1 MSHPYCQSSLPLI
14 NLIGI
19 KSCWSEPIISSSG
32 EVLGTFACFFKQ
44 ARTAE
49 PNNLKFIQ
57 NIARLTAIAIEKK
70 QREEELRIAATAF
83 QSHEAIL
90 VTQSDGSILQVNS
103 AFTNIT
109 GYSEEEV
116 IGKNPNILASG
127 KHSAEFYQQMYKT
140 LNSKGKWQ
148 GEIWNRRKN
157 GEIYPEWLV
166 ITAVRSE
173 SEELTQYVGIFS
185 DISDKKQ
192 AEKII
197 RNLAYYDP
205 LTNLANRRLLLD
217 RLEQE
222 VSVSKRRQTFGA
234 LIFLDIDKF
243 KILNDSLGHAVGDE
257 LLIQVARRIKEHIRE
272 EDTACRFGGDE
283 FVILIAN
290 GAVSLKQAANQA
302 RNVAEKIRV
311 AINKPYHLIDSE
323 QSFSPSIGISVF
335 PEMADDANVII
346 QQADTAMYLSKE
358 QGRNA
363 INFFRPSMQ
372 EVANQRLDLEKEL
385 RKAVNLN
392 QFQLLYQPQMD
403 ATGQIVSVEALI
415 RWLHPD
421 KGIIMPKEFI
431 AVAEEINLI
440 LPIGEWVL
448 NTACQQMR
456 YWAQQG
462 VFIKHIAVNVSAKQ
476 FHQPDFVQQVKQ
488 AIKLSHLSAECLM
501 LELTEGVL
509 IENIDSTVKKM
520 LLLTEMGVAIAI
532 DDFGTGYSSLA
543 YLKRMPIKQLKIDR
557 SFVKDIISDPSDAL
571 LVETIIKM
579 GQNLGQNVLAEG
591 VETEQQFDLLKQHE
605 CQLFQGYLF
614 SRPVS
619 SDEIEK
625 LFYLLQHSENKG

>member
-302 RNVAEKIRV
+302 RNVAEK
-311 AINKPYHLIDSE
+311 
-323 QSFSPSIGISVF
+323 
-335 PEMADDANVII
+335 
-346 QQADTAMYLSKE
+346 
-358 QGRNA
+358 
-363 INFFRPSMQ
+363 
-372 EVANQRLDLEKEL
+372 
-385 RKAVNLN
+385 
-392 QFQLLYQPQMD
+392 
-403 ATGQIVSVEALI
+403 
-415 RWLHPD
+415 
-421 KGIIMPKEFI
+421 
-431 AVAEEINLI
+431 
-440 LPIGEWVL
+440 
-448 NTACQQMR
+448 
-456 YWAQQG
+456 
-462 VFIKHIAVNVSAKQ
+462 
-476 FHQPDFVQQVKQ
+476 
-488 AIKLSHLSAECLM
+488 
-501 LELTEGVL
+501 
-509 IENIDSTVKKM
+509 
-520 LLLTEMGVAIAI
+520 
-532 DDFGTGYSSLA
+532 
-543 YLKRMPIKQLKIDR
+543 
-557 SFVKDIISDPSDAL
+557 
-571 LVETIIKM
+571 
-579 GQNLGQNVLAEG
+579 LG
-591 VETEQQFDLLKQHE
+591 
-605 CQLFQGYLF
+605 
-614 SRPVS
+614 
-619 SDEIEK
+619 
-625 LFYLLQHSENKG
+625 